1 MTHLAGIRLA
11 AGSLGRVIAVHL
23 DPGLDL
29 LASIRAVVAEQ
40 GITSGI
46 ILSGAGSLKRAVLR
60 NVRTFPERF
69 PITDA
74 NRVYVAKDEPLELL
88 SLSGNIAL
96 RDDGT
101 VVVHGH
107 LVVSSGLEDGR
118 AYGGHLVEG
127 TIVFSTMEIVL
138 AETSGLVLS
147 RATDPITGAAELHF
161 ATGEP
166 GCPATGAS

>member
-1 MTHLAGIRLA
+1 MSHLAGIRLA
-11 AGSLGRVIAVHL
+11 SGSLGRIIAVHL

-29 LASIRAVVAEQ
+29 LAAIRAVVTDQ

-46 ILSGAGSLKRAVLR
+46 ILSGAGSLKKAVLR
-60 NVRTFPERF
+60 NVRTFPDQF

-74 NRVYVAKDEPLELL
+74 NRIYVPKDEPMELL
-88 SLSGNIAL
+88 SLTGNIAR

-107 LVVSSGLEDGR
+107 MVISSGLQDGL

-127 TIVFSTMEIVL
+127 TIIFTTMELVL
-138 AETSGLVLS
+138 AETSGVHFD
-147 RATDPITGAAELHF
+147 RAKDPITGAAELYF
-161 ATGEP
+161 GR
-166 GCPATGAS
+166 